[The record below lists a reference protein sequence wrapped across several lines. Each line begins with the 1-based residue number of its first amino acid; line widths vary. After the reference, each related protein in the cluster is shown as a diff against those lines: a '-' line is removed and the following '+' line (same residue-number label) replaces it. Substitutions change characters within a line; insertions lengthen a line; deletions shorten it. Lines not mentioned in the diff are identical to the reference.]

1 MDSKVPVGSPKA
13 LAGTLGTTLLMGYK
27 IRLERLKMERNL
39 DTKFCDQIGDYHIIS
54 PDNGFYEV
62 WRVNPFDTNDD
73 TLMEECEDIGLARM
87 AAQFFAEVDRANAIW
102 LDEH

>member
-39 DTKFCDQIGDYHIIS
+39 DTKFCDQIGDYHIID
-54 PDNGFYEV
+54 PDNGLYEV
-62 WRVNPFDTNDD
+62 WFVNPWDNNDD
-73 TLMEECEDIGLARM
+73 DFMTECESLGEARIT
-87 AAQFFAEVDRANAIW
+87 AQFYAEIDRAVAARGSVA
-102 LDEH
+102 